1 MFTSIQ
7 KRNLNTLDIIISIIS
22 FLCLITTLA
31 IILVVSDEMVRNTFL
46 FQFIILFMVNVNSII
61 KVKNYFQKEKTIQ
74 LKSIIKKELYSN
86 AFNYNSLIKY

>member
-61 KVKNYFQKEKTIQ
+61 KVKNYFT
-74 LKSIIKKELYSN
+74 
-86 AFNYNSLIKY
+86 

>member
-61 KVKNYFQKEKTIQ
+61 KVKNYFQEEKNIQ
-74 LKSIIKKELYSN
+74 VKSIIKKDTYNNSI
-86 AFNYNSLIKY
+86 NYNSLVKY

>member
-61 KVKNYFQKEKTIQ
+61 KVKNYFQ
-74 LKSIIKKELYSN
+74 
-86 AFNYNSLIKY
+86 

>member
-46 FQFIILFMVNVNSII
+46 FQFIILFYIMI
-61 KVKNYFQKEKTIQ
+61 
-74 LKSIIKKELYSN
+74 L
-86 AFNYNSLIKY
+86 